1 MFKLL
6 GLVGLCC
13 LSVSIGAE
21 PQRDPTRPLDYRV
34 SRTSVSLTLNA
45 IMQGDSR
52 RLAIINGQSLKENE
66 VIANTGG
73 VRLVRIESS
82 AVVVG
87 QGSRQWR
94 LNLNDETVR
103 RSRPAEQ

>member
-1 MFKLL
+1 MYKFL
-6 GLVGLCC
+6 GLLCLCGLS
-13 LSVSIGAE
+13 LTVWAE

-34 SRTSVSLTLNA
+34 SSASVSLTLNA
-45 IMQGDSR
+45 VMQGDSR

-103 RSRPAEQ
+103 RSRPTEQ